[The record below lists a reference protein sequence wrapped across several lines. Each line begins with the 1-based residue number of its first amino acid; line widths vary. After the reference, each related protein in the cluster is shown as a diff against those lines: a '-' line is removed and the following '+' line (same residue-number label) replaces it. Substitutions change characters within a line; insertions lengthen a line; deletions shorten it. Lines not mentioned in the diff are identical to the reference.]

1 MQQHQGRALMQYVRL
16 YTTIYSDPKAQ
27 RLSDKAFRYYINALA
42 WSGHHDRN
50 GEYEVAGKVP
60 RFFPELVEGG
70 FFEPTG
76 TEGVFLIHGWDKR
89 QASYVTREA
98 RSEAGKK
105 GADARWHGKSHDT
118 ESSVGMANRN
128 AREEKKR
135 VDQTEATPSPEKPA
149 RARDALFDALA
160 TATDRDPTGMTRR
173 EQRAC
178 GTALADI
185 RRATPTLTPA
195 ELQRRAAHYRA
206 HFPQAA
212 LTPSALANQW
222 SACDRPPMS
231 AAKETRAERLAKEIV
246 G

>member
-1 MQQHQGRALMQYVRL
+1 LDYVKL
-16 YTTIYSDPKAQ
+16 WTTVHDDPDLR
-27 RLSDKAFRYYINALA
+27 RLSDRAFRWYIYA
-42 WSGHHDRN
+42 WSWCGKHETDGVYDVMAGLVPAKALEELAQRGKLIPVDDEHYAIRGWGKRQVSVDDLERRRA
-50 GEYEVAGKVP
+50 AGK
-60 RFFPELVEGG
+60 
-70 FFEPTG
+70 
-76 TEGVFLIHGWDKR
+76 
-89 QASYVTREA
+89 AA
-98 RSEAGKK
+98 
-105 GADARWHGKSHDT
+105 ADARWNAT
-118 ESSVGMANRN
+118 RN
-128 AREEKKR
+128 AIRIPKRSRSPNAEEQVKE
-135 VDQTEATPSPEKPA
+135 QEEEQETSSPEKPA